1 MKGTAFAFVCA
12 LAAPLA
18 AQTPCT
24 RAFTD
29 SLAQRDLTAL
39 ARVAAIAPVWDT
51 YSLANHALLLVA
63 DSAHRG
69 SNDTPVCAAIWR
81 FNRELDVVELARR
94 PQLSTPLYGMV
105 SLEPV
110 GVAVNEWAAPL
121 AARLAPDSVLRHR
134 LASRQID
141 RAVVLPFP
149 MDFTRLGAMGAA
161 MRQAGINPALLQAD
175 FAVHEGYHLH
185 VQFPAWL
192 GQGGIYAWPSWDR
205 QPDRQQLR
213 ERCYAGS
220 EAITDAVRRE
230 HAALL
235 LAFDGLDSLEAGLLP
250 RSAIAERAARFVT
263 LRGERYALLDSVRVD
278 IEGRAVTCAEAEDV
292 MELQEGTSQWVG
304 HATTVR
310 AGLVTRTGKRGSYAR
325 PQPEAFYQLG
335 PLQLWIM
342 DALLTDD
349 AMRSVTARMAR
360 STSQDSPD
368 GSVFRQFRAVVV
380 E

>member
-1 MKGTAFAFVCA
+1 MHRAALTYLCA
-12 LAAPLA
+12 LAAPVA
-18 AQTPCT
+18 AQTPCA

-29 SLAQRDLTAL
+29 SLAQRDLAAL
-39 ARVAAIAPVWDT
+39 ERVAAVPPVWDT
-51 YSLANHALLLVA
+51 YSVANHALLLVA

-69 SNDTPVCAAIWR
+69 SQATPVCAAIWR
-81 FNRELDVVELARR
+81 ADRDLEIVELARR
-94 PQLSTPLYGMV
+94 PRLSTPLYGMV

-110 GVAVNEWAAPL
+110 GQATHEWAAPL

-141 RAVVLPFP
+141 RAIVLPFP
-149 MDFTRLGAMGAA
+149 MDFARLGAMGAA
-161 MRQAGINPALLQAD
+161 MQQAGINPALLQAD

-220 EAITDAVRRE
+220 PAITDAVRRE

-235 LAFDGLDSLEAGLLP
+235 LAFDGLDSLDAGWLP
-250 RSAIAERAARFVT
+250 RSAISERAARFVT
-263 LRGERYALLDSVRVD
+263 LRGERYALLDSVRVE
-278 IEGRAVTCAEAEDV
+278 IEGRPATCAEAEDV

-310 AGLVTRTGKRGSYAR
+310 AGLVTRSGKRGSYAR
-325 PQPEAFYQLG
+325 PQPEAFYQFG

-349 AMRSVTARMAR
+349 AMRDVTARMAR
-360 STSQDSPD
+360 STSQDSPE
-368 GSVFRQFRAVVV
+368 GSVFRQFRAIVV

>member
-1 MKGTAFAFVCA
+1 MVSVVPAGTATQA
-12 LAAPLA
+12 
-18 AQTPCT
+18 
-24 RAFTD
+24 
-29 SLAQRDLTAL
+29 
-39 ARVAAIAPVWDT
+39 
-51 YSLANHALLLVA
+51 
-63 DSAHRG
+63 
-69 SNDTPVCAAIWR
+69 
-81 FNRELDVVELARR
+81 
-94 PQLSTPLYGMV
+94 
-105 SLEPV
+105 
-110 GVAVNEWAAPL
+110 WAAPL
-121 AARLAPDSVLRHR
+121 AATLSPDTVLRQH

-141 RAVVLPFP
+141 RAIVLPFP
-149 MDFTRLGAMGAA
+149 MDFARLGALGSAMQQIGAD
-161 MRQAGINPALLQAD
+161 PALVQAD

-235 LAFDGLDSLEAGLLP
+235 LTFDGLDSLDAGLLSRAAISA
-250 RSAIAERAARFVT
+250 RSARFVA
-263 LRGERYALLDSVRVD
+263 LRGERYALLDSIRVE
-278 IEGRAVTCAEAEDV
+278 IEGRPATCAEAEDV

-310 AGLVTRTGKRGSYAR
+310 AGLVTRSGKRGSYAR
-325 PQPEAFYQLG
+325 PQPEAFYQFG

-342 DALLTDD
+342 DALVTDD
-349 AMRSVTARMAR
+349 AMRAVTARMAR
-360 STSQDSPD
+360 STSQDAPT
-368 GSVFRQFRAVVV
+368 GTVFRQFRVIVL